1 MFWLKL
7 TRVEVHA
14 YKKNNKSDSVEV
26 PFCQMAVKSF
36 SLWTSVLKLGIKAV
50 TILVLEPEMTIFG

>member
-1 MFWLKL
+1 M
-7 TRVEVHA
+7 
-14 YKKNNKSDSVEV
+14 EV

-50 TILVLEPEMTIFG
+50 TSLVLEPEMTIFG